1 MAKCRSRSRNI
12 TKCRALGNNNGGSRD
27 MTKDRK
33 GRNSSRL
40 RHIVRNILDSKF
52 SKDIPEFGQEELHT
66 DSDV

>member
-1 MAKCRSRSRNI
+1 VAKCRSRSRNI

-33 GRNSSRL
+33 GRNSRL
-40 RHIVRNILDSKF
+40 RHIIRIILDSKF
-52 SKDIPEFGQEELHT
+52 SKDIPEFGQEELHM